1 MFLFRELMTNYII
14 CVYKTSL
21 TSPLFIEMPVP
32 SQEIEWSCICML
44 LLSTLSLSM
53 IFLLEFGPVSTEWY
67 SFVFRFIDSFYRISI
82 FITYLLQLLP
92 CTLCLLWVL
101 LYCCRVYCGYCY
113 CVYCRYCCCV
123 YCRYCCVYCRYCC
136 CVYCGIV
143 VVFTVG
149 IVVVFTVGIV
159 VVFTVGIVVVFTVV
173 VFTVGIVVFTVG
185 IVVVL

>member
-21 TSPLFIEMPVP
+21 TSPLFIEVPVP

-92 CTLCLLWVL
+92 CTLCSNKDFQDVHVYLLNKVSPHQH
-101 LYCCRVYCGYCY
+101 VPSG
-113 CVYCRYCCCV
+113 
-123 YCRYCCVYCRYCC
+123 
-136 CVYCGIV
+136 
-143 VVFTVG
+143 
-149 IVVVFTVGIV
+149 
-159 VVFTVGIVVVFTVV
+159 
-173 VFTVGIVVFTVG
+173 
-185 IVVVL
+185 